1 MPEILKYHN
10 AAGVRE
16 GRPITKL
23 SLVIER
29 LLFVLKEGVGWRA
42 IHGPEVAWCTVYAH
56 FRRWTK
62 EGILAELSQ
71 LLPWE
76 STLESR
82 LGAMDSTHVK
92 VHRSGCNPAG
102 GQAAQAI
109 GTSRGGLNTKIHA
122 IVADNGEPLAM
133 CFTGGNNHDNP
144 QAQGLIEAMDTEAG
158 VGTLIADRAY
168 DANATRAT
176 IEAAGCQV
184 CIPPKA
190 NRISPATYDEATFA
204 RRHVVE
210 NFWEVLK
217 RLRRVSTR
225 YEKLKQ
231 SFEAFIHLA
240 ILVQH
245 LRGQFQSAQFRRASS
260 F

>member
-1 MPEILKYHN
+1 M
-10 AAGVRE
+10 
-16 GRPITKL
+16 
-23 SLVIER
+23 
-29 LLFVLKEGVGWRA
+29 LKEGASWRA
-42 IHGPEVAWCTVYAH
+42 IHGPDVAWSTVYAH

-62 EGILAELSQ
+62 AGIFAEL
-71 LLPWE
+71 LRMLPWG
-76 STLESR
+76 SIQESR

-122 IVADNGEPLAM
+122 IVADNAEPLAM
-133 CFTGGNNHDNP
+133 CLTGGNNHDNP
-144 QAQGLIEAMDTEAG
+144 QAQGLIKAMDTAAK

-168 DANATRAT
+168 DANATRAA
-176 IEAAGCQV
+176 IEAAGCEV

-190 NRISPATYDEATFA
+190 NRIAPATYDQATFA

-231 SFEAFIHLA
+231 SFVAFVHLA
-240 ILVQH
+240 ILVQN

>member
-1 MPEILKYHN
+1 
-10 AAGVRE
+10 
-16 GRPITKL
+16 
-23 SLVIER
+23 
-29 LLFVLKEGVGWRA
+29 
-42 IHGPEVAWCTVYAH
+42 
-56 FRRWTK
+56 
-62 EGILAELSQ
+62 
-71 LLPWE
+71 
-76 STLESR
+76 
-82 LGAMDSTHVK
+82 MDSTHVK

-109 GTSRGGLNTKIHA
+109 GISRGGFNTKLHA

-133 CFTGGNNHDNP
+133 CFTGGHSHDNP
-144 QAQGLIEAMDTEAG
+144 QAQGLIEAMNTDAG

-168 DANATRAT
+168 DANATRAA
-176 IEAAGCQV
+176 IEAAGCKA

-190 NRISPATYDEATFA
+190 NRVEPSAYDPDTFA
-204 RRHVVE
+204 KRHVVE

-231 SFEAFIHLA
+231 SYEAFVHLA

-245 LRGQFQSAQFRRASS
+245 LRGQFLSAQFRRNQS

>member
-1 MPEILKYHN
+1 LPETLKYHN
-10 AAGVRE
+10 AADVRE

-29 LLFVLKEGVGWRA
+29 LLFVLKEGVSWRA
-42 IHGPEVAWCTVYAH
+42 IHGPDVAWSTVYAH

-62 EGILAELSQ
+62 EGILAELAQMLS
-71 LLPWE
+71 WE
-76 STLESR
+76 SIHLRR

-102 GQAAQAI
+102 GQAVQAI
-109 GTSRGGLNTKIHA
+109 GTSRGGLNTKLHA

-133 CFTGGNNHDNP
+133 CFTGGNSHDNP
-144 QAQGLIEAMDTEAG
+144 QAQGLIQAIDTKAG
-158 VGTLIADRAY
+158 VATIIADRAY
-168 DANATRAT
+168 DANATRAA
-176 IEAAGCQV
+176 IEAAGCQA

-190 NRISPATYDEATFA
+190 NRIAPATYEQATFA
-204 RRHVVE
+204 KRHVVE

-231 SFEAFIHLA
+231 SFEAFVHLA

>member
-1 MPEILKYHN
+1 M
-10 AAGVRE
+10 
-16 GRPITKL
+16 
-23 SLVIER
+23 VIEK

-42 IHGPEVAWCTVYAH
+42 IDSPDMAWSTVYAH
-56 FRRWTK
+56 FRRWSK
-62 EGILAELSQ
+62 EGILAELSG
-71 LLPWE
+71 LLPWPGGQAG
-76 STLESR
+76 R

-109 GTSRGGLNTKIHA
+109 GVSRGGLNTKLHA
-122 IVADNGEPLAM
+122 IVADNGQPLAL
-133 CFTGGNNHDNP
+133 CVTGGNNHDNP
-144 QAQGLIEAMDTEAG
+144 QAQGLVQAIDPQAG
-158 VGTLIADRAY
+158 VQTIVADRAY
-168 DANATRAT
+168 DANATRTA
-176 IEAAGCQV
+176 IREAGCTV

-190 NRISPATYDEATFA
+190 NRTNPADYDKQTFKK
-204 RRHVVE
+204 RHVVE

-231 SFEAFIHLA
+231 TFESIIHLA
-240 ILVQH
+240 VLVQH
-245 LRGQFQSAQFRRASS
+245 TRGQFESAQFRKPLS

>member
-1 MPEILKYHN
+1 M
-10 AAGVRE
+10 
-16 GRPITKL
+16 
-23 SLVIER
+23 S
-29 LLFVLKEGVGWRA
+29 WRA
-42 IHGPEVAWCTVYAH
+42 IHDSEVAWSTVYAH
-56 FRRWTK
+56 FRRWAK
-62 EGILAELSQ
+62 LGILSELSQ
-71 LLPWE
+71 LLPWQG
-76 STLESR
+76 TPDGR

-109 GTSRGGLNTKIHA
+109 GISRGGLNTKLHA

-133 CFTGGNNHDNP
+133 SFTGGNNHDNP
-144 QAQGLIEAMDTEAG
+144 QAQGLIEAMDSEAG

-168 DANATRAT
+168 DANATRTA
-176 IEAAGCQV
+176 IQAAGCKV

-190 NRISPATYDEATFA
+190 NRVEPAAYEPATFA
-204 RRHVVE
+204 KRHVVE

-217 RLRRVSTR
+217 RLRRISTR

-231 SFEAFIHLA
+231 SYEAFVHLA

-245 LRGQFQSAQFRRASS
+245 LRGQFQSAQFRRNTS

>member
-1 MPEILKYHN
+1 MPETLKYHN
-10 AAGVRE
+10 ANGVRE
-16 GRPITKL
+16 GRPITEL
-23 SLVIER
+23 SLVIEK
-29 LLFVLKEGVGWRA
+29 LLFVLKEGVSWRA
-42 IHGPEVAWCTVYAH
+42 IHGPQVAWSTVYAH
-56 FRRWTK
+56 FRRWSK
-62 EGILAELSQ
+62 EGILVELSQ

-76 STLESR
+76 CAQSGR

-109 GTSRGGLNTKIHA
+109 GISRGGLNTKLHA

-133 CFTGGNNHDNP
+133 SFTGGNRHDNP
-144 QAQGLIEAMDTEAG
+144 QAQGLIHAMDTEAG
-158 VGTLIADRAY
+158 VETLIADRAY
-168 DANATRAT
+168 DANATRNA
-176 IEAAGCQV
+176 IAAVGCEV
-184 CIPPKA
+184 CVPPKA
-190 NRISPATYDEATFA
+190 NRVNPAAYDQARFA
-204 RRHVVE
+204 KRHVVE

-217 RLRRVSTR
+217 RLRRISTR

-231 SFEAFIHLA
+231 TFESFVHFA

-245 LRGQFQSAQFRRASS
+245 LRGQFQSAQFRKAAS

>member
-1 MPEILKYHN
+1 M
-10 AAGVRE
+10 
-16 GRPITKL
+16 
-23 SLVIER
+23 
-29 LLFVLKEGVGWRA
+29 LKEGVGWRA
-42 IHGPEVAWCTVYAH
+42 IDDSDVAWGTVYAH

-62 EGILAELSQ
+62 AGILAELSQ
-71 LLPWE
+71 MLPWE
-76 STLESR
+76 SAQVGR
-82 LGAMDSTHVK
+82 VGAMDSTHVK
-92 VHRSGCNPAG
+92 VHRSGGNPAG

-109 GTSRGGLNTKIHA
+109 GTSRGGLNTKLHA

-133 CFTGGNNHDNP
+133 SLTGGSNHDNP
-144 QAQGLIEAMDTEAG
+144 QAQGLIQAMGTEAG

-168 DANATRAT
+168 DANATRTA

-190 NRISPATYDEATFA
+190 NRVAPAPYDQSTFA
-204 RRHVVE
+204 KRHVVE

-217 RLRRVSTR
+217 RVRRVATR

-231 SFEAFIHLA
+231 SFEAFVHLA

>member
-1 MPEILKYHN
+1 
-10 AAGVRE
+10 
-16 GRPITKL
+16 
-23 SLVIER
+23 
-29 LLFVLKEGVGWRA
+29 LLFVLKEGVSWRA
-42 IHGPEVAWCTVYAH
+42 IHGPEVAWSTVYAH

-71 LLPWE
+71 MLPWA
-76 STLESR
+76 SIQSSR
-82 LGAMDSTHVK
+82 LGSMDSTHVK

-102 GQAAQAI
+102 GQTAQAI
-109 GTSRGGLNTKIHA
+109 GTSRGGLNTKLHA

-133 CFTGGNNHDNP
+133 SFTGGNNHDNP
-144 QAQGLIEAMDTEAG
+144 QAQGLIQAMGTEAE
-158 VGTLIADRAY
+158 VATLIADRAY
-168 DANATRAT
+168 DANATRAA
-176 IEAAGCQV
+176 IEAAGCKT

-190 NRISPATYDEATFA
+190 NRLAPATYDPATFA

-217 RLRRVSTR
+217 RLRRISTR

-231 SFEAFIHLA
+231 SFEAFVHLA

>member
-1 MPEILKYHN
+1 M
-10 AAGVRE
+10 
-16 GRPITKL
+16 
-23 SLVIER
+23 
-29 LLFVLKEGVGWRA
+29 GWRA
-42 IHGPEVAWCTVYAH
+42 IHGPEVAWSTVYAH
-56 FRRWTK
+56 FRRWAK
-62 EGILAELSQ
+62 EGILVELSQ
-71 LLPWE
+71 MLPWP
-76 STLESR
+76 STRDAR

-109 GTSRGGLNTKIHA
+109 GISRGGLNTKLHA

-133 CFTGGNNHDNP
+133 SFTGGNNHDNP
-144 QAQGLIEAMDTEAG
+144 QAQGLIQAMDAEAG

-168 DANATRAT
+168 DANATRAA
-176 IEAAGCQV
+176 IQAAGCKV

-190 NRISPATYDEATFA
+190 NRVEPAAYDEDTFA
-204 RRHVVE
+204 KRHVVE

-217 RLRRVSTR
+217 RLRRISTR

-231 SFEAFIHLA
+231 SYEAFVHLA

-245 LRGQFQSAQFRRASS
+245 LRGQFQSAQFRRYTS